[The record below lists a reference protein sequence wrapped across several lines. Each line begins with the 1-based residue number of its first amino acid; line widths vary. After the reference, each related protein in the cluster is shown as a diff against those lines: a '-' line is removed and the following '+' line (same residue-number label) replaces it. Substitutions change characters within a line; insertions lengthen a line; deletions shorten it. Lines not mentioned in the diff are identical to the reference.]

1 MLKKITLFLAF
12 ALPVVMSAQ
21 LKVIETASSTTDVDG
36 QTFTVTGNPA
46 STEFVK
52 YLVVVNEGTD
62 SLNLKV
68 RRTEIDVQTGT
79 QNATCWKVC
88 PPSVFAGTEVVQ
100 YGYDDWV
107 APSDTNLSFSAHHYL
122 EGLDGCSIYKYEWV
136 DAATQSIVYKT
147 VYIKFDHT
155 SSTSCAADLSVGE
168 GLNALTKVYP
178 NPTNSNTSIS
188 IEGVS
193 GEVSYEVS
201 NLLGQRSLSGFST
214 IQNKGVLRFDAS
226 SLKDG
231 VYFVVIKNN
240 GKTLRTEKLV
250 VKH

>member
-12 ALPVVMSAQ
+12 TLPVVLSAQ
-21 LKVIETASSTTDVDG
+21 LKVIETSASTTDVDG
-36 QTFTVTGNPA
+36 QTFTVSGNPS

-100 YGYDDWV
+100 YSYSDWV
-107 APSDTNLSFSAHHYL
+107 APADTNLSFSAHHYL

-136 DAATQSIVYKT
+136 DAATLSIVYKT
-147 VYIKFDHT
+147 VYIKFDHST
-155 SSTSCAADLSVGE
+155 STSCAADLSVDNDITAE
-168 GLNALTKVYP
+168 TKVYP
-178 NPTNSNTSIS
+178 NPTSSNTSIA
-188 IEGVS
+188 IEGVT

-201 NLLGQRSLSGFST
+201 NLLGQRSLAGFAYV
-214 IQNKGVLRFDAS
+214 QNKGILQFDAAN
-226 SLKDG
+226 LKDG
-231 VYFVVIKNN
+231 IYFVVIKNN